1 MPTLLAG
8 SKVEG
13 RPQVYLKMQSL
24 KHATLPISSK
34 AKLSSKFYGP
44 FTVLNRIGKVAA
56 YRLNLPPDAELHPVF
71 HVSQL
76 KRRPLLAPEAYLPK
90 PGQDGVCAAQ
100 PLAVLDTR
108 TIQRRNT
115 SVLQWLIHWSHLSS
129 EDATWEDAYYIHKKF
144 PAFLAQPFLLTLLT

>member
-1 MPTLLAG
+1 
-8 SKVEG
+8 
-13 RPQVYLKMQSL
+13 MQSL

-34 AKLSSKFYGP
+34 AKLSSNGP

-90 PGQDGVCAAQ
+90 PGQDRMVF
-100 PLAVLDTR
+100 VLRSPWLFWTPELFKGA
-108 TIQRRNT
+108 ILLF
-115 SVLQWLIHWSHLSS
+115 SSGSSIGLIYLQKMLLGKMLIIFRKS
-129 EDATWEDAYYIHKKF
+129 F
-144 PAFLAQPFLLTLLT
+144 PPF